1 MNWNRKELRK
11 GAWNTVFKRGTMAW
25 LALVA
30 VCFIFAFLGVD
41 EFAQSTFVNGIDKA
55 IGLDT
60 SHVAS
65 NVEILKDYA
74 VNTPIVKDVPFIHSD
89 FVIGLIDVATKSQTW
104 IIKLLG
110 ANAAYLER
118 NTGEVIIAL
127 LLSAFIMMIVH
138 FFIQSAAI
146 VGKNRYAMECRYS
159 DKVSINRMFAPFHFK
174 HLLRLIWTMF
184 VYKVVLFLWN
194 LTIVGGIY
202 KFYQYRMIPY
212 LVAENQTL
220 SWKEAKALS
229 KEMTNGYKWKMF
241 VTDLSCI
248 PVMLLKLVPIAGLLV
263 AVPFDVEID
272 VEMYFHLRKRIDSEA
287 FVERAFDGAPY
298 CKGIETAVPVYLLQD
313 AAVEVPK
320 GIKIKSE
327 YRLTDFIFF
336 FFSFCFV
343 GWVWEVM
350 LHIVRDHELVNRGTM
365 YGPWLPIYG
374 VGGVVIIFLLDR
386 FKADKLKLFLMSMG
400 ICGVL
405 EYIASWILD
414 FFFNSHYWN
423 YKKFFLNLNGRICL
437 VGLLAFGIGSL
448 FGVYIAAPKLS
459 RFMHKKSRKTQ
470 ILICAVLSTVFI
482 IDLICCAL
490 FGFNAGSGV
499 GGTYN

>member
-89 FVIGLIDVATKSQTW
+89 FVIGLIDVASKSQTW

-174 HLLRLIWTMF
+174 YLLRLIWTMF

-220 SWKEAKALS
+220 GWKEAKALS

-248 PVMLLKLVPIAGLLV
+248 PVMLLKL
-263 AVPFDVEID
+263 E
-272 VEMYFHLRKRIDSEA
+272 
-287 FVERAFDGAPY
+287 
-298 CKGIETAVPVYLLQD
+298 
-313 AAVEVPK
+313 
-320 GIKIKSE
+320 
-327 YRLTDFIFF
+327 
-336 FFSFCFV
+336 
-343 GWVWEVM
+343 
-350 LHIVRDHELVNRGTM
+350 
-365 YGPWLPIYG
+365 
-374 VGGVVIIFLLDR
+374 
-386 FKADKLKLFLMSMG
+386 
-400 ICGVL
+400 
-405 EYIASWILD
+405 
-414 FFFNSHYWN
+414 
-423 YKKFFLNLNGRICL
+423 
-437 VGLLAFGIGSL
+437 
-448 FGVYIAAPKLS
+448 
-459 RFMHKKSRKTQ
+459 
-470 ILICAVLSTVFI
+470 
-482 IDLICCAL
+482 
-490 FGFNAGSGV
+490 
-499 GGTYN
+499 

>member
-89 FVIGLIDVATKSQTW
+89 FVIGLIDVASKSQTW

-159 DKVSINRMFAPFHFK
+159 DKISINRMFAPFHFK
-174 HLLRLIWTMF
+174 HL
-184 VYKVVLFLWN
+184 
-194 LTIVGGIY
+194 
-202 KFYQYRMIPY
+202 
-212 LVAENQTL
+212 
-220 SWKEAKALS
+220 
-229 KEMTNGYKWKMF
+229 
-241 VTDLSCI
+241 
-248 PVMLLKLVPIAGLLV
+248 
-263 AVPFDVEID
+263 
-272 VEMYFHLRKRIDSEA
+272 
-287 FVERAFDGAPY
+287 
-298 CKGIETAVPVYLLQD
+298 
-313 AAVEVPK
+313 
-320 GIKIKSE
+320 
-327 YRLTDFIFF
+327 
-336 FFSFCFV
+336 
-343 GWVWEVM
+343 
-350 LHIVRDHELVNRGTM
+350 
-365 YGPWLPIYG
+365 
-374 VGGVVIIFLLDR
+374 
-386 FKADKLKLFLMSMG
+386 
-400 ICGVL
+400 
-405 EYIASWILD
+405 
-414 FFFNSHYWN
+414 
-423 YKKFFLNLNGRICL
+423 
-437 VGLLAFGIGSL
+437 
-448 FGVYIAAPKLS
+448 
-459 RFMHKKSRKTQ
+459 
-470 ILICAVLSTVFI
+470 
-482 IDLICCAL
+482 
-490 FGFNAGSGV
+490 
-499 GGTYN
+499 

>member
-89 FVIGLIDVATKSQTW
+89 FVIGLIDVASKSQTW

-184 VYKVVLFLWN
+184 MESY
-194 LTIVGGIY
+194 
-202 KFYQYRMIPY
+202 
-212 LVAENQTL
+212 
-220 SWKEAKALS
+220 
-229 KEMTNGYKWKMF
+229 
-241 VTDLSCI
+241 
-248 PVMLLKLVPIAGLLV
+248 
-263 AVPFDVEID
+263 
-272 VEMYFHLRKRIDSEA
+272 
-287 FVERAFDGAPY
+287 
-298 CKGIETAVPVYLLQD
+298 
-313 AAVEVPK
+313 
-320 GIKIKSE
+320 
-327 YRLTDFIFF
+327 
-336 FFSFCFV
+336 
-343 GWVWEVM
+343 
-350 LHIVRDHELVNRGTM
+350 
-365 YGPWLPIYG
+365 
-374 VGGVVIIFLLDR
+374 DR
-386 FKADKLKLFLMSMG
+386 RW
-400 ICGVL
+400 
-405 EYIASWILD
+405 YI
-414 FFFNSHYWN
+414 
-423 YKKFFLNLNGRICL
+423 
-437 VGLLAFGIGSL
+437 
-448 FGVYIAAPKLS
+448 
-459 RFMHKKSRKTQ
+459 Q
-470 ILICAVLSTVFI
+470 ILSVPDDPVSGRRESDTWLERGKSFIQRNDKWIQMEDVRNRSVMYSCYAVKACSDCRSVSSSTV
-482 IDLICCAL
+482 
-490 FGFNAGSGV
+490 
-499 GGTYN
+499 